1 MREQW
6 LVCNFVKGMFSD
18 ELAVEYR
25 DKSFFIL
32 KKFIEIFSSQ
42 QAKVQ
47 VRVFSDAGKTWA
59 ILPTEESTMISV
71 EQKDLVAR

>member
-42 QAKVQ
+42 QPKVQ
-47 VRVFSDAGKTWA
+47 VRVL
-59 ILPTEESTMISV
+59 IESG
-71 EQKDLVAR
+71 